1 MVVRSV
7 SAPSGGALTDAS
19 AVPREEDDTSVSET
33 PMPTPALLRPPAPSP
48 SATPTPSTSAS
59 ARFGR
64 VDDDGTVYLIT
75 DDGERPVGQ
84 WSAGPPADGLAFFA
98 RKYDDLVVELDL
110 VSRRLAD
117 QRATAADADKVVARV
132 REALVEPSF
141 VGDVAG
147 LVARCDALASAAQS
161 ARDVERVRRAEQREA
176 AMGRRSALADEA
188 DALQGSTA
196 WKATTERF
204 AEIVEE
210 WKAIP
215 RSDRAAEQALWQ
227 RISAARTAFDK
238 RRRQHF
244 TELDAQRKEATQRKR
259 ELIAT
264 AEQLATSTDWAGT
277 TRRLR
282 DLMADWKAAPRTS
295 KADEDKLWKRF
306 KAAQDAFFA
315 ARQASEDAEQESL
328 RANLPAK
335 EALVAEAEALL
346 PLDDVKRAK
355 SALRGIQER
364 YDRAGDLPR
373 GERDRLD
380 ARLRKVEEA
389 VRGAEAAAWTATRG
403 SGTTDAFAQALQRLQ
418 EKHDAALARGDA
430 ATAQALEA
438 QIASTRALIGR

>member
-1 MVVRSV
+1 M
-7 SAPSGGALTDAS
+7 
-19 AVPREEDDTSVSET
+19 SET
-33 PMPTPALLRPPAPSP
+33 PVPTPALLRPPAPAPAAAVSP
-48 SATPTPSTSAS
+48 SV
-59 ARFGR
+59 RFGR
-64 VDDDGTVYLIT
+64 VGDDGTVYLIT
-75 DDGERPVGQ
+75 AEGERPVGQ
-84 WSAGPPADGLAFFA
+84 WNAGPPADGLAFFA
-98 RKYDDLVVELDL
+98 RKYDDLVVEVDL

-117 QRATAADADKVVARV
+117 HRATAADAEKVVTRV
-132 REALVEPSF
+132 REALVEPTF
-141 VGDVAG
+141 VGDLAG
-147 LVARCDALASAAQS
+147 LIAKCDALAGSAES
-161 ARDVERVRRAEQREA
+161 AREAERSRRAEQREA
-176 AMGRRSALADEA
+176 ALLLRTALADEA
-188 DALQGSTA
+188 EALQGSSA

-204 AEIVEE
+204 AALVEE
-210 WKAIP
+210 WKGIP
-215 RSDRAAEQALWQ
+215 RSDRAMEQTLWQ

-244 TELDAQRKEATQRKR
+244 TELDSQRKEATQRKR

-264 AEQLATSTDWAGT
+264 AEGLATSTDWAGT

-295 KADEDKLWKRF
+295 KVDEDKLWKRF

-335 EALVAEAEALL
+335 EAIVREAEGLL

-373 GERDRLD
+373 AERDRLD

-389 VRGAEAAAWTATRG
+389 VRGAEAAAWSSNRG
-403 SGTTDAFAQALQRLQ
+403 GGTTDAFAQALQRLQ
-418 EKHDAALARGDA
+418 DKHESAVARGDT

-438 QIASTRALIGR
+438 QIASTRALMGR